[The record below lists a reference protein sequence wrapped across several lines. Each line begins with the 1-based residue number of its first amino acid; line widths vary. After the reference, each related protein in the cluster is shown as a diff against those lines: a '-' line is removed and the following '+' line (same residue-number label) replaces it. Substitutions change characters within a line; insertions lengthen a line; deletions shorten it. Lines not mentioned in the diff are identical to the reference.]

1 MKPEW
6 RTDTVVAI
14 CKTIRQDQ
22 DFSACPILA
31 DALEDAG
38 CDDPELLTN
47 LRQPSGDY
55 VTDSCL
61 VAAVLSPDAN
71 AAVLGITALAEELGD
86 SDGYGGD
93 ENSVVQEMTF
103 RVLME
108 AALDSLDG
116 GYGITQYGS
125 ESWRDH
131 MNKYRYE
138 EFWKNFE
145 ILTGRKPKGEE
156 DDWWDTHFIGCSC

>member
-71 AAVLGITALAEELGD
+71 AAVLAITALADELGD
-86 SDGYGGD
+86 NYSGGYGGL
-93 ENSVVQEMTF
+93 EHQPMNF
-103 RVLME
+103 LVLME
-108 AALDSLDG
+108 AALDSLEG
-116 GYGITQYGS
+116 GYGIIQYGS
-125 ESWRDH
+125 ESWRNSMTKD
-131 MNKYRYE
+131 RYE

-145 ILTGRKPKGEE
+145 TLTGRKPKG
-156 DDWWDTHFIGCSC
+156 DADWWDTHFIGCSC